1 MIEFCDTYVMLAMT
15 AKYISNKS
23 MAPLAWWKNGDHDF
37 FFFFLSSIQKAIF
50 NGRVNKYHV
59 DVNSLWQVHF
69 SYIDSSVDSICQDC
83 KHILRTDTS

>member
-37 FFFFLSSIQKAIF
+37 FFFFFPVYKRLSSTEGSTNIMSMSILY
-50 NGRVNKYHV
+50 GR
-59 DVNSLWQVHF
+59 F
-69 SYIDSSVDSICQDC
+69 ISV
-83 KHILRTDTS
+83 T